1 MNRRGGDKS
10 EGDGTLQL
18 SLGIVDS
25 GWWLSLTEDK
35 RSSRL
40 TEVQFYPLHNNFTK
54 EKTKKL
60 LQSCDQIRKVT
71 SESRLHLPNVTEHSS
86 SPLIVQ

>member
-25 GWWLSLTEDK
+25 DWWLSLTEDK

-40 TEVQFYPLHNNFTK
+40 TEVQFYRLHNNFTK
-54 EKTKKL
+54 KKKKTVAEL
-60 LQSCDQIRKVT
+60 
-71 SESRLHLPNVTEHSS
+71 
-86 SPLIVQ
+86 